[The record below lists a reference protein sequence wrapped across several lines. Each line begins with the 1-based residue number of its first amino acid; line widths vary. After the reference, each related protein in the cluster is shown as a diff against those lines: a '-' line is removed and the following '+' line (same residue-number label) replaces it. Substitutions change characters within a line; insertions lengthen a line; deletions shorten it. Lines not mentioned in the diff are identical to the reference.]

1 MIIVSFHLL
10 EANSKSHPCSMTDTE
25 VHGHDSQTDIFF
37 RVVDRLQLESFI
49 GSLTQDQKS
58 LVIVSP
64 HPELT
69 QYYGDVLI
77 RRLQKK
83 FANVPIEVFVA
94 DNTDSIL
101 ERFNVILTALSF
113 DEATKARDLNQPEI
127 IFVIQD
133 AKKLG
138 VQNLELLLRLIQIFP
153 GSGIC
158 TLLMF
163 DSAHAQTINIFKNNS
178 RFMTWALQ
186 LPTPEQKHNTLEAA
200 KKTGQQDLVSA
211 FFAQFSESEKSTAQP
226 ISQKPVPSAPENKPE
241 APETGQPIHHQP
253 PAPSAPEQK
262 PEAPSSVKKKK
273 KKPVA
278 HWPKLLIGG
287 GLLSITMGV
296 TAVLHPEISTKLL
309 AALKPNSNPPAA
321 ESTPLPQVSPP
332 ETLEPEVVLTELPE
346 KAIQGLNWALNLNS
360 EHYVLEYKTFEKMAD
375 AQDYLKSKAGLDRA
389 RIVPVLEEN
398 QIEAKFMV
406 VDGPHKSAEA
416 ARFAASRST
425 LVADIAIEKVSS
437 LVEYSNLKKL
447 KP

>member
-83 FANVPIEVFVA
+83 FVNVPIEVFVA

-153 GSGIC
+153 GSGIS

-163 DSAHAQTINIFKNNS
+163 DSAHAQTINIFKKNS
-178 RFMTWALQ
+178 RFMTWDLQ

-200 KKTGQQDLVSA
+200 KKTGQQELVSA
-211 FFAQFSESEKSTAQP
+211 FFAQFSETEKSTAQP
-226 ISQKPVPSAPENKPE
+226 ISHKPVASAPENKPE
-241 APETGQPIHHQP
+241 APSTAQTIHLQP
-253 PAPSAPEQK
+253 PAPSTPEQK
-262 PEAPSSVKKKK
+262 PEAPSSVKKK

-309 AALKPNSNPPAA
+309 ASLKPNSNPPAA

-346 KAIQGLNWALNLNS
+346 KAVQGLNWALKLPP
-360 EHYVLEYKTFEKMAD
+360 EHYVLEYKTFAKMLD
-375 AQDYLKSKAGLDRA
+375 AQAYLISKGSLDHA

-398 QIEAKFMV
+398 HVEAQFMV

-416 ARFAASRST
+416 ARFAASRSA

-447 KP
+447 KH